1 MSTGLVLTIGSFG
14 FITLL
19 LLSYYLQE
27 RLSSIS
33 SKLYQL
39 MIMIIIVLII
49 TEFICT
55 GYFMSFGQDILFDIL
70 LHVHWATGILWFWGL
85 YLYSV
90 CFLTGVQADSVWQLI
105 KTDKRSKYATIATVI
120 SLIIFAVLPF
130 QKMTIETLNYVPG
143 IAAYFVL
150 AYCSTIMPLIVVLML
165 KRRKVISDRSKR
177 AVYLM
182 FIEMVIILVL
192 QMVFPRTALWGL
204 ADSLQMYFLYFYFE
218 NPDLQMASSIEVLKQ
233 EIEKSSL
240 AKTGFLSNMSQKIKT
255 PVNSIANCS
264 KEISNSSEYNY
275 ESIQKNLVQIT
286 SSGNNL
292 LDIINNITDMPQ
304 IEAENVTLEETDY
317 SIVNLISELSS
328 IVERRLENSNV
339 KFTYEIDSQI
349 PSKLYGDSK
358 KLFQILLNI
367 LTNAV
372 KYTEIGKIKLFVT
385 KDIKNNH
392 VTLKFRIA
400 DTGIGIKKEDCDKL
414 NELLSKSDAAAKN
427 DLEGNNL
434 GLVIT
439 KKYVDLL
446 DGKIR
451 FESEYGVGTVFYIEI
466 TQKITDEMPIGE
478 VKQEDTETKQMNYLD
493 CTGKKVLIVDD
504 NLLNIKVLEKLLL
517 EYKFTIDTTMNGKEC
532 IYKIKEGNTYDL
544 IILDHKMPE
553 FDGIEV
559 LHVLK
564 KLAESY
570 KIPPIIVLTANA
582 MIGAKNMYLQEGF
595 DEYIAKPI
603 NTLELNTIINKYFV
617 KSDS

>member
-1 MSTGLVLTIGSFG
+1 MDTGLVLTIGSFG

-19 LLSYYLQE
+19 LISYYLQE
-27 RLSSIS
+27 RLLSIS

-39 MIMIIIVLII
+39 MIMIIIILII

-70 LHVHWATGILWFWGL
+70 LHIHWATGILWFWGL

-105 KTDKRSKYATIATVI
+105 KTDTRSKYVTIATII

-130 QKMTIETLNYVPG
+130 QKMTVETLNYVPG

-150 AYCSTIMPLIVVLML
+150 AYCSIIMPFIVVLML

-177 AVYLM
+177 AVYIM

-192 QMVFPRTALWGL
+192 QMIFPKTALWGL

-218 NPDLQMASSIEVLKQ
+218 NPDLQMASSLEVLKQ
-233 EIEKSSL
+233 EIERSSL

-275 ESIQKNLVQIT
+275 ESIQKNLEQIA
-286 SSGNNL
+286 SSSNNL
-292 LDIINNITDMPQ
+292 LDIINNITNMSQ
-304 IEAENVTLEETDY
+304 LESENTTLEEADY
-317 SIVNLISELSS
+317 SIVNLISELSN
-328 IVERRLENSNV
+328 IVERRLENSKV
-339 KFTYEIDSQI
+339 KFTYEIDSQM
-349 PSKLYGDSK
+349 PSKIYGDSK

-367 LTNAV
+367 LANSI

-385 KDIKNNH
+385 EDIKNNN

-400 DTGIGIKKEDCDKL
+400 DTGTGIKKEDCDKL
-414 NELLSKSDAAAKN
+414 LERLSKSDIAVKN

-434 GLVIT
+434 GLILT
-439 KKYVDLL
+439 KKYVDLF

-466 TQKITDEMPIGE
+466 IQKITDETPIGE
-478 VKQEDTETKQMNYLD
+478 IAQEDSEKKQMNYLN

-504 NLLNIKVLEKLLL
+504 NLLNIKVIERLLS
-517 EYKFTIDTTMNGKEC
+517 EYRFTIDNVMSGKEC
-532 IYKIKEGNTYDL
+532 VYKIKEGTAYDL

-553 FDGIEV
+553 VDGIEL
-559 LHVLK
+559 LHILK
-564 KLAESY
+564 RLGESY

-603 NTLELNTIINKYFV
+603 NILELNAVINKYFV